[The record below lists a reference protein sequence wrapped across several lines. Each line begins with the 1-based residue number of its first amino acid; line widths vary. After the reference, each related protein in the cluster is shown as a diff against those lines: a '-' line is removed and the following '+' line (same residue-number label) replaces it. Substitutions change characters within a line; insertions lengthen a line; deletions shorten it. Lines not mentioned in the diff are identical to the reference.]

1 MRAHLDRG
9 FRELG
14 AELEPVDSYTDH
26 NRTKCGSCLQ
36 GCPTNAGKST
46 MNTYIHEATAVGKL
60 ADLRAESP
68 VERVL
73 FSNGDGGLEATGVE
87 YVDAEGESH
96 TPRPAPWWSRPA
108 PSTLRRS

>member
-1 MRAHLDRG
+1 
-9 FRELG
+9 
-14 AELEPVDSYTDH
+14 
-26 NRTKCGSCLQ
+26 
-36 GCPTNAGKST
+36 

-60 ADLRAESP
+60 DPRAESP

-87 YVDAEGESH
+87 YVDAEGERH
-96 TPRPAPWWSRPA
+96 TIEEPAPWWSPRA